1 MAQKVLARHSGK
13 SDIAPGDIVVCEVD
27 RVIMTD
33 VIFPRSPERLPTDIL
48 HVEHP
53 ERITVLFDHGAP
65 SPTVESAQWQ
75 ARGRAFAKQFGID
88 LSDIGRQGILGHVI
102 IERALARPGQLLL
115 CNDSHTVAGGAVNCA
130 ARGLGVADILQA
142 VCTGKAWYRASPT
155 VKFVLEGELPA
166 GTYGKDIL
174 LDIAGRFGSV
184 EGMDVEFAGDGLG
197 PLSIDDRGTLATMCA
212 EISANFVMMPADR
225 KILDFLAA
233 TTTAEFEPAEPDH
246 DAVYER
252 VEHIDLTKIKPSV
265 ARPGFIPRNVVDVDA
280 VGEGE
285 KVRIDQAFIGS
296 CANGK
301 LSDLRVAADIVR
313 GGTVAPGTRMIV
325 TPASQQV
332 YLEAVRLGY
341 VEALVAAGAVV
352 TNSTCGACF
361 GGHMGIVGPNE
372 VCITSSPRN
381 FRGRMGHPSAQV
393 YVASSA
399 TVAASALTGYITN
412 PQAYLPDPAE
422 TTRTVQT
429 IEIEAR

>member
-13 SDIAPGDIVVCEVD
+13 SDIAAGDIVVCDVD
-27 RVIMTD
+27 RIIMTD
-33 VIFPRSPERLPTDIL
+33 VIFPRTPERLPTDIL

-65 SPTVESAQWQ
+65 APTVESTVWQ

-88 LSDIGRQGILGHVI
+88 ISDIGRQGIQGHVI
-102 IERALARPGQLLL
+102 IERALALPGQLLL

-142 VCTGKAWYRASPT
+142 VCTGQTWYRASAA
-155 VKFVLEGELPA
+155 VKFVLEGELPP
-166 GTYGKDIL
+166 GTYGKDIF

-184 EGMDVEFAGDGLG
+184 EGLDVEFAGAGLG
-197 PLSIDDRGTLATMCA
+197 PLSLDDRATLATMCA
-212 EISANFVMMPADR
+212 EISANFAMMPADQ

-233 TTTAEFEPAEPDH
+233 TTTAEFEPAEADP

-252 VEHIDLTKIKPSV
+252 VEHVDLTKIRPSV
-265 ARPGFIPRNVVDVDA
+265 AKPGFIPRNVVDVDA
-280 VGEGE
+280 VGDGE
-285 KVRIDQAFIGS
+285 RISIDQAFIGS

-313 GGTVAPGTRMIV
+313 GHEVAPGTRLIV

-332 YLEAVRLGY
+332 YLDAVKLGY
-341 VEALVAAGAVV
+341 VEALVTAGAVV

-399 TVAASALTGYITN
+399 TVAASALAGYITN
-412 PQAYLPDPAE
+412 PQSYISDPTKTE
-422 TTRTVQT
+422 TKTET
-429 IEIEAR
+429 EAS